1 MKQRNRVSLFAALA
15 FSSALLA
22 ACGGD
27 DDPAAAANTP
37 AGANPPAGNPPSAS
51 GNSAPQ
57 VTGTPLT
64 SVLQGT
70 AYLFAPSATDA
81 DGNTLTFSVANLPPW
96 ATFNSS
102 TGRLTG
108 TPTAANVGSYN
119 NIAIS
124 VSDGSASTNL
134 AAFNIQVVGTA
145 TGSAT
150 LSWTPPTQNTDG
162 TPLNNLAGY
171 KVYWGTSQD
180 NYSSSVTVPNPGL
193 ATYVV
198 NQLTPAQWY
207 FVVTA
212 YSSTGYESGFSNVTS
227 KRVQ

>member
-1 MKQRNRVSLFAALA
+1 
-15 FSSALLA
+15 LLT

-27 DDPAAAANTP
+27 DDPAAAASPPGGT
-37 AGANPPAGNPPSAS
+37 NPPAGNNPPPSA

-57 VTGTPLT
+57 ITGTPIT
-64 SVLQGT
+64 SILQGT

-96 ATFNSS
+96 AAFNSS

-108 TPTAANVGSYN
+108 TPTAGNVGTYN
-119 NIAIS
+119 NIRIS
-124 VSDGSASTNL
+124 VSDGSATASL

-150 LSWTPPTQNTDG
+150 LTWTPPTQNTDG
-162 TPLNNLAGY
+162 SPLNNLAGY
-171 KVYWGTSQD
+171 RVYWGTSQGS
-180 NYSSSVTVPNPGL
+180 YSSSVTIANPGL

-198 NQLTPAQWY
+198 NQLTPARWY

-212 YSSTGYESGFSNVTS
+212 YSATGTESGYSNAVS
-227 KRVQ
+227 KQVQ